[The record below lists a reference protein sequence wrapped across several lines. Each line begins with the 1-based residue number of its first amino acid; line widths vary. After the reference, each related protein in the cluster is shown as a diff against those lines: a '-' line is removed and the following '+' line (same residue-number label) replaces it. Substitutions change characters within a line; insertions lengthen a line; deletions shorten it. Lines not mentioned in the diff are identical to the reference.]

1 MSGKDLASG
10 LAPSCEFFRQVG
22 VSGGISENLSKT
34 KTSEESHCELVTE
47 LVMIFISRFSG
58 AYEPKIT

>member
-1 MSGKDLASG
+1 MRGKDLAPG

-22 VSGGISENLSKT
+22 VSGGISENVSKT
-34 KTSEESHCELVTE
+34 NTSEESHFKLVTE

-58 AYEPKIT
+58 AYERKIT